1 VAVSSDERREE
12 LSQALASTGFE
23 VTTVTSDAK
32 TREHSATK
40 KPDLI
45 VVDQDLTDPESLYAD
60 LGEALLRVPPI
71 LVSGQAPAE
80 AGEEQ
85 STRFICY
92 SGADFD
98 SSLIAGQARL
108 LLLAWDLGAEPSDA
122 LDRLYG
128 DLTRIS
134 VGDLLRVLL
143 RYQHSCHVALA
154 IGAGADIWVD
164 SGAVVNAQWGRVSG
178 LKAFFRLMAV
188 RSGSFSLSL
197 EPPQVAHL
205 ITDDL
210 ATLATEAGEEKLRVE
225 ELYRRLPVLSSQVGI
240 GDSEAGELT
249 ETERELMSRLAEADS
264 LGDLVDLVDKRDSDV
279 VAAIVELQSRGL
291 ITIQEPQHHI
301 HVVTDST
308 CDLLP
313 SVVRRNGITV
323 VPLSVIFG
331 ERSYKT
337 GVDLQTDEFYR
348 LLTTSDLFPSTN
360 PPGQDDFLEAYKK
373 LIATGDI
380 LSIHISKKQSLT
392 ARHAEAAVKSGAD
405 QLQQLRD
412 GSPLETA
419 PVVRVVD
426 SLSNSVG
433 LGLLVLFAC
442 RMARKGVK
450 LDEIAIRLED
460 MRLRMEFLFIVD
472 TLKYLQKGGRIGKAQ
487 ALIGGLLGIKPI
499 LGMQNG
505 EVVPVDKVRG
515 GRKVQPRLLEI
526 FRERLDSS
534 RPVFCALAHAA
545 APKWAGRLQELLEK
559 EYSLVELLAGEI
571 GPIVGAHTGPGT
583 VGCILFQPNEDELEL
598 LKG

>member
-1 VAVSSDERREE
+1 VAVGSDEQREK
-12 LSQALASTGFE
+12 LTQTLTGADFE
-23 VTTVTSDAK
+23 VTTANSDAK
-32 TREHSATK
+32 TRELAATK

-45 VVDQDLTDPESLYAD
+45 VVAQDLTDPESLYAD
-60 LGEALLRVPPI
+60 LGEALLRVPPM
-71 LVSGQAPAE
+71 LVFGQAPAD
-80 AGEEQ
+80 ADEEQ
-85 STRFICY
+85 SARFICHT
-92 SGADFD
+92 GDEID
-98 SSLIAGQARL
+98 PPLIAGQARL
-108 LLLAWDLGAEPSDA
+108 LLLAWDLGAEPSDT

-143 RYQHSCHVALA
+143 RYQLSCHIALA
-154 IGAGADIWVD
+154 IGAGADIWVE
-164 SGAVVNAQWGRVSG
+164 SGAVSDAQWGRVTG
-178 LKAFFRLMAV
+178 LKAFLRLAAV
-188 RSGSFSLSL
+188 RSGSFNLSL
-197 EPPQVAHL
+197 EQPQVERR
-205 ITDDL
+205 ITADL
-210 ATLATEAGEEKLRVE
+210 ATLATDAGEEGFRLE

-240 GDSEAGELT
+240 GEGEAGELT
-249 ETERELMSRLAEADS
+249 ETEREVMARLAEAGS
-264 LGDLVDLVDKRDSDV
+264 LADLVDLVDARDSEV

-291 ITIQEPQHHI
+291 IAIQEPQHHI

-313 SVVRRNGITV
+313 SVVRRHGITV
-323 VPLSVIFG
+323 VPLSVSFG
-331 ERSYKT
+331 EKSYKT

-348 LLTTSDLFPSTN
+348 LLTTSELFPSTN
-360 PPGQDDFLEAYKK
+360 PPSQDDFIAAYKK

-380 LSIHISKKQSLT
+380 ISIHISKKQSLT

-433 LGLLVLFAC
+433 LGLLALFAC
-442 RMARKGVK
+442 RMARKGLK
-450 LDEIAIRLED
+450 LDEIALRLED
-460 MRLRMEFLFIVD
+460 IRLRMEFLFIVD

-487 ALIGGLLGIKPI
+487 ALIGSLLGIKPI

-515 GRKVQPRLLEI
+515 GRKAQPRLIEI
-526 FRERLDSS
+526 FKERIEPG
-534 RPVFCALAHAA
+534 RPVYCALAHAA
-545 APKWAGRLQELLEK
+545 APKWAGRLQELLDK
-559 EYSLVELLAGEI
+559 EYTLVELLAGEI
-571 GPIVGAHTGPGT
+571 GPIVGAHAGPGT

>member
-1 VAVSSDERREE
+1 LDERREE
-12 LSQALASTGFE
+12 LSQALTSTGFE
-23 VTTVTSDAK
+23 VIRAGDDAK
-32 TREHSATK
+32 TRELAATK

-45 VVDQDLTDPESLYAD
+45 VVDQDLTGPESLYVD

-71 LVSGQAPAE
+71 LVLGQAPAE
-80 AGEEQ
+80 ADEEQ
-85 STRFICY
+85 SARFICY
-92 SGADFD
+92 TGADVAPG
-98 SSLIAGQARL
+98 LIAGQARL
-108 LLLAWDLGAEPSDA
+108 LLLAWDLGAEPSDT

-128 DLTRIS
+128 DLTRVSI
-134 VGDLLRVLL
+134 GDLLRVLL
-143 RYQHSCHVALA
+143 RYRHSCHIALA

-178 LKAFFRLMAV
+178 LKAFFRLAAV
-188 RSGSFSLSL
+188 RSGSFSLDL
-197 EPPQVAHL
+197 EQPQVERL

-240 GDSEAGELT
+240 GDGEAGELT
-249 ETERELMSRLAEADS
+249 DMERQVMGRLAEAGE
-264 LGDLVDLVDKRDSDV
+264 LADLVDLVDARDSEV
-279 VAAIVELQSRGL
+279 VATIVELQSRGL
-291 ITIQEPQHHI
+291 IAIQEPQHHI

-348 LLTTSDLFPSTN
+348 LLTTSELFPSTS
-360 PPGQDDFLEAYKK
+360 PPSQDDFLEAYKK

-392 ARHAEAAVKSGAD
+392 ARHAEAAVGSGARELH
-405 QLQQLRD
+405 QVRE
-412 GSPLETA
+412 GSLLESE

-433 LGLLVLFAC
+433 LGLLALFAC
-442 RMARKGVK
+442 RMARKGLK
-450 LDEIAIRLED
+450 LEEIAVRLED
-460 MRLRMEFLFIVD
+460 MRTRIEFLFIVD

-487 ALIGGLLGIKPI
+487 ALLGSLLGIKPI

-515 GRKVQPRLLEI
+515 GRKVQPRLIEI
-526 FRERLDSS
+526 FKERLDPD
-534 RPVFCALAHAA
+534 RPVFGALAHAS
-545 APKWAGRLQELLEK
+545 APKWAGRLLELLKK
-559 EYSLVELLAGEI
+559 EYTIVEMLAGEI

-583 VGCILFQPNEDELEL
+583 VGCILFQPNQDELEL